1 MRNPIDSWAVAPL
14 TAVLCMAGTLIAG
27 CSVVKINPDATD
39 SVSHAGG
46 EETGRELANRACH
59 KARALRA
66 EVISTVQTE
75 GAADDDK
82 GRYVTTFRC
91 LY

>member
-1 MRNPIDSWAVAPL
+1 MRNPIDSSAL
-14 TAVLCMAGTLIAG
+14 RTAVFWLAGSLLAG
-27 CSVVKINPDATD
+27 CTVVKINHDATD
-39 SVSHAGG
+39 SVEHAGG

-59 KARALRA
+59 KARAVRA
-66 EVISTVQTE
+66 EVISTVQKE
-75 GAADDDK
+75 GAAQDDK